1 MAERFVLRP
10 RPPVRA
16 LALSGG
22 LDIVGAVLIVVGS
35 DAANPVVAVI
45 GVVVLVLGLALLV
58 AALIGYRRFSTVVEI
73 DDRGLVIR
81 SAGKTAR
88 RRWNE
93 INQVRAQDHHVYLWT
108 DSDDG
113 ETLQIVCPQGSSD
126 PEVRRLETTL
136 ARALDADRGYRNIA
150 DG

>member
-16 LALSGG
+16 LALSAG
-22 LDIVGAVLIVVGS
+22 LDLVGAVLIVLGS
-35 DAANPVVAVI
+35 DAANTLLVVI
-45 GVVVLVLGLALLV
+45 GVVVLVLGLALLA
-58 AALIGYRRFSTVVEI
+58 AALIGYRRFSTVVEM
-73 DDRGLVIR
+73 DDRGLAIR

-113 ETLQIVCPQGSSD
+113 ETLQIVCPRGPSD
-126 PEVRRLETTL
+126 PEVGRLQITL
-136 ARALDADRGYRNIA
+136 ARALDADRGYRNIS